1 MTSLLGDTREAS
13 AARTSLTEH
22 LRDVMS
28 KPKDK
33 EKAMLVGAAYLDP
46 RFKDLNFYGKS
57 ELGPILEYLFS
68 LFYAWAQGAAT
79 ETGEP
84 RGTLRSDGH
93 RASDQQDVQER
104 AVDEAADDD
113 MQPAK
118 RLKKQ
123 HRSLFQ
129 AGAAEPG
136 NRPCVASGSA
146 SGSVALQPAPPVGGQ
161 LKNLE
166 KTCRAEWCVYRSLE
180 PIGLQECPLSF
191 WRQRARDLPHLS
203 SYAKLFLGTPSASAS
218 VERLFSIFGRVAH
231 GRDNLDPYAAERLIV
246 AHSNYENTPFT

>member
-1 MTSLLGDTREAS
+1 
-13 AARTSLTEH
+13 
-22 LRDVMS
+22 MS
-28 KPKDK
+28 KPKNK

-46 RFKDLNFYGKS
+46 RFKELNFYGKA
-57 ELGPILEYLFS
+57 ELGPILEYLFG

-79 ETGEP
+79 ETGGP
-84 RGTLRSDGH
+84 RGTLSSDGH

-123 HRSLFQ
+123 HRTLFQ

-136 NRPCVASGSA
+136 DRPCVASG
-146 SGSVALQPAPPVGGQ
+146 VGGQ

-166 KTCRAEWCVYRSLE
+166 QTCRAEWCVYRSLE